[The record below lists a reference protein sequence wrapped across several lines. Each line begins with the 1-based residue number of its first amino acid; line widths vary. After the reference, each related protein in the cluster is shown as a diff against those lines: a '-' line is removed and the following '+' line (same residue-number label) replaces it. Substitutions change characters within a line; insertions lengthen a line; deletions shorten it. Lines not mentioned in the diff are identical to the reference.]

1 MAVGETHDV
10 SIAFSHTEAVS
21 EGAYIF
27 YLRVTST
34 NYPTTDINL
43 FVSVTQSGVGN
54 ALFKVSDIYT
64 GTLDENNEAIQGL
77 NGAKVKVQNVKD
89 QGLKAVKIF
98 S

>member
-1 MAVGETHDV
+1 MAVGEPHDV

-77 NGAKVKVQNVKD
+77 DGAKVKVQNVKD
-89 QGLKAVKIF
+89 QDLKAVEII